1 MREDRFTHAEL
12 GARLAERW
20 SYPRAL
26 ADAIHEHD
34 SDAPTTQLAAVVH
47 VADRLVR
54 QAGIGVEPAADPAP
68 AALELAGVASLT
80 QARERLEPLLAAQ
93 DRFDAFQ
100 APVRPR
106 SALEYAPYPRF
117 RRRLLCP

>member
-1 MREDRFTHAEL
+1 MSSPSKRAVADIESERAEIGFTHAEL
-12 GARLAERW
+12 RARLAERW

-54 QAGIGVEPAADPAP
+54 QAGIGVEPAVDRAP

-80 QARERLEPLLAAQ
+80 QAQERLEPLLAAQ

-100 APVRPR
+100 G
-106 SALEYAPYPRF
+106 
-117 RRRLLCP
+117 